1 MSPYQLFI
9 SSLNRYITE
18 QSGST
23 EKQDKILRGNN
34 IHVKNSIMLLGS
46 ECFNTHLKNV
56 LDYCFE
62 QSQKNNETFDEFY
75 SGLGHS
81 FHSGFRKYDVSERF
95 YPQKFKSYLI
105 NHMQLNGQEE
115 VMEKE
120 YNIDSAIDT
129 INWVAYSLTSN
140 FWDILHSYA
149 LEQYNAKVTQ

>member
-1 MSPYQLFI
+1 MAPYQLFI

-18 QSGST
+18 QSEST
-23 EKQDKILRGNN
+23 DKQDKILHGNN

-46 ECFNTHLKNV
+46 ECFNTHLKNI
-56 LDYCFE
+56 LDYCVE

-95 YPQKFKSYLI
+95 YPQTFKAYEI
-105 NHMQLNGQEE
+105 NSMRLNTPEE
-115 VMEKE
+115 VMEAE
-120 YNIDSAIDT
+120 YNVDGRIDT

-149 LEQYNAKVTQ
+149 LEQYNEKVTK